1 MDDAF
6 SGLGIAILS
15 VTCDNGMS
23 AAVPALLS
31 RDALSVSGWVI
42 LALIPLAVTALAM
55 LMARIT
61 VISALKKML

>member
-15 VTCDNGMS
+15 VTLDNGFV

-31 RDALSVSGWVI
+31 RDALSVSGWGI
-42 LALIPLAVTALAM
+42 RARIPLAVTALAM